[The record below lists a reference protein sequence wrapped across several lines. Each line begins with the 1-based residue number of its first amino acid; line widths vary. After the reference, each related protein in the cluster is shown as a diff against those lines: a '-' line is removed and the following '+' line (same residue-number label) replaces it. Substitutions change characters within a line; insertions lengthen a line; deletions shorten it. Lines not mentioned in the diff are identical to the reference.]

1 MGDVIW
7 TIVISWL
14 IWKIFSF
21 ISVNRATSSFYKEEH
36 HHHYSNKINKE
47 GTTTIQSSQTNQKKY
62 TNKDGDYIDFEE
74 IKNK

>member
-47 GTTTIQSSQTNQKKY
+47 GTTTIQSSQTNQKKH